1 MSEDED
7 LEKLKA
13 KRLEEMQRNISLQ
26 QKQKEQISKL
36 NEKQQKKSA
45 PREIVVKTLGH
56 RGLEVLENAEYQ
68 FPNETKLLIEKLAE
82 LITLGEIN
90 EILDGGKL
98 LTLFRAIGVN
108 VRMDTKINVEH
119 DGKFV
124 SLSDKLSTKFSDKN
138 QENK

>member
-26 QKQKEQISKL
+26 QKQKEQNSKL
-36 NEKQQKKSA
+36 NEKQQKKSS
-45 PREIVVKTLGH
+45 PREIVVRTLGH

-68 FPNETKLLIEKLAE
+68 FPNETKLLIKKLAE

-98 LTLFRAIGVN
+98 LTLFRSIGIN
-108 VRMDTKINVEH
+108 IRMETKISVEH

-124 SLSDKLSTKFSDKN
+124 SLSDKLSSKFSDTN

>member
-36 NEKQQKKSA
+36 NEKQQKKPS

-98 LTLFRAIGVN
+98 LTLFRAIGIN
-108 VRMDTKINVEH
+108 IRMETKISVEH

-124 SLSDKLSTKFSDKN
+124 SLSDKLSSKFSDKN

>member
-1 MSEDED
+1 MNEDKD

-36 NEKQQKKSA
+36 NEKQQKKST

-98 LTLFRAIGVN
+98 LTLFRAIGIN
-108 VRMDTKINVEH
+108 IRMETKISVEH

-124 SLSDKLSTKFSDKN
+124 SLSDKLSSKFSDTN

>member
-36 NEKQQKKSA
+36 NEKQQKKSS

-82 LITLGEIN
+82 LITLGEIH

-98 LTLFRAIGVN
+98 LTLFRAIGIN
-108 VRMDTKINVEH
+108 VRMETKISVEH

-124 SLSDKLSTKFSDKN
+124 SLSDKLSSKFSDTN

>member
-36 NEKQQKKSA
+36 NEKQQKKPT

-68 FPNETKLLIEKLAE
+68 FPNETKLLIDKLAE

-98 LTLFRAIGVN
+98 LTLFRAIGIS
-108 VRMDTKINVEH
+108 VRMETKISVEH

-124 SLSDKLSTKFSDKN
+124 SLSDKLSSKFSDTN

>member
-1 MSEDED
+1 MTEDED

-36 NEKQQKKSA
+36 NEKQQKKPS

-98 LTLFRAIGVN
+98 LTLFRAIGIS
-108 VRMDTKINVEH
+108 VRMETKISIEH

-124 SLSDKLSTKFSDKN
+124 SLSDKLSSKFSDPDK
-138 QENK
+138 ENK

>member
-1 MSEDED
+1 MSEDKD

-26 QKQKEQISKL
+26 QKQKEQNSKL
-36 NEKQQKKSA
+36 NEKQQKKLS

-98 LTLFRAIGVN
+98 LTLFRAIGIN
-108 VRMDTKINVEH
+108 IRMETKINVEH

-124 SLSDKLSTKFSDKN
+124 SLSDKLSSKFFLFFSTF
-138 QENK
+138 